1 MFSYKSFLH
10 DSCKQNQEQNNI
22 QPGKVAMRYRS
33 KYFRSDDS
41 GSVMLL
47 TAISIVVLLGFAALA
62 IDIGHLYV
70 VKNELQNAA
79 DAGANAG
86 ARNLAPYIT
95 TNPVHPNWD
104 SAQSMADSA
113 TKNNSTDKTLI
124 THCQVD
130 VGYYSLLQRG
140 ELKSTA
146 IIPTSVDVPAVKVTV
161 YRVDGQNNGPVLS
174 ILAQVLGINFTK
186 VSAQAM
192 AMISCPSTAPPG
204 TLFPVTMNYSF
215 VKNNFDTINS
225 FNICSDYHTEE
236 EFAGQFTT
244 FYALQNDTDTVR
256 ELMDYGNPDPIRL
269 GTMIKNVDPTYV
281 DPGTKA
287 ALFNY
292 IRQNYIGKVVFI
304 PVVDYDIYTHSY
316 NKVMCFVP
324 IYIEDAKTGSQKY
337 IRAHFTK
344 DKFMQSNDAGGECYG
359 AYMSPRIVN

>member
-1 MFSYKSFLH
+1 
-10 DSCKQNQEQNNI
+10 
-22 QPGKVAMRYRS
+22 MRYRS
-33 KYFRSDDS
+33 KYFRRDDS
-41 GSVMLL
+41 GAVMVL
-47 TAISIVVLLGFAALA
+47 TALAIVALIGFAALA

-79 DAGANAG
+79 DAGALAG

-95 TNPVHPNWD
+95 ANPVHPNWD
-104 SAQSMADSA
+104 SALTAADSA

-124 THCQVD
+124 TNCQVE
-130 VGYYSLLQRG
+130 VGYYSLIHRG
-140 ELKSTA
+140 ELQSST
-146 IIPTSVDVPAVKVTV
+146 ISPTSVDVPAVKVTV
-161 YRVDGQNNGPVLS
+161 SRVDGQNNGSVLTF
-174 ILAQVLGINFTK
+174 LARVLGINSMD
-186 VSAQAM
+186 VSAHAM

-225 FNICSDYHTEE
+225 FKICSDYHTEE

-244 FYALQNDTDTVR
+244 FYAVLNDTDNVR

-269 GTMIKNVDPTYV
+269 GSLIKNVDPTYV

-292 IRQNYIGKVVFI
+292 IKQHYIGKVVFI
-304 PVVDYDIYTHSY
+304 PVVDYDINTHEF

-324 IYIEDAKTGSQKY
+324 IYIEDAKTGSDKY
-337 IRAHFTK
+337 IQAHFTK
-344 DKFMQSNDAGGECYG
+344 DKFMQSDDAGGLCFG
-359 AYMSPRIVN
+359 AYVKPRVIN